1 MLEKARN
8 RFADDPHFT
17 IIAHDMVHPLPDL
30 GTFDAIVSS
39 FAIHHLEDV
48 RKRTLYAELYALL
61 NPGGIFCNLEHVAS
75 VSAERHDRFLKAINY
90 TRATEDTENKL
101 ASIESQLVWLREAG
115 FMEVDCHWKW
125 LELALIAGVKPK
137 QVRSIRS
144 RSTKGEKS
152 KYNVESLPF
161 TKSRLGRLEACTTR
175 GAPALGYPKTAVT
188 LACGMAVN
196 GQPFTGHH
204 DEKI

>member
-17 IIAHDMVHPLPDL
+17 IIAHYMVHPLPDL

-152 KYNVESLPF
+152 KYNVES
-161 TKSRLGRLEACTTR
+161 
-175 GAPALGYPKTAVT
+175 
-188 LACGMAVN
+188 
-196 GQPFTGHH
+196 
-204 DEKI
+204 